1 MRDNKFIDLY
11 TQLYGEKSSL
21 KRAKVILEKLG
32 DDFTFEDFKYLF
44 SKPTESVEISNKET
58 NNILIALENKSKEM
72 LKNERISS
80 ADLYKTVANS
90 LKRFL
95 TSLSNDERFELKL
108 RILSK
113 NKIEKPFLDF
123 IHITPVFLLK
133 YEKWMLRFGKMAQK
147 SGGVATPASQ
157 TTVGIYLRQLRTI
170 YNDAIGKGIVNR
182 DLYPFAQKGY
192 VIPSGR
198 NEKKALTKEE
208 VKKIMRLPFESVT
221 N

>member
-1 MRDNKFIDLY
+1 LTTFKRQQKLYTTGIKVSSIDWAKLQRNVDENELSSKLRDNKFIDLY
-11 TQLYGEKSSL
+11 TQLYGENSSL

-95 TSLSNDERFELKL
+95 TSLSND
-108 RILSK
+108 
-113 NKIEKPFLDF
+113 
-123 IHITPVFLLK
+123 
-133 YEKWMLRFGKMAQK
+133 
-147 SGGVATPASQ
+147 
-157 TTVGIYLRQLRTI
+157 
-170 YNDAIGKGIVNR
+170 
-182 DLYPFAQKGY
+182 
-192 VIPSGR
+192 
-198 NEKKALTKEE
+198 
-208 VKKIMRLPFESVT
+208 
-221 N
+221 